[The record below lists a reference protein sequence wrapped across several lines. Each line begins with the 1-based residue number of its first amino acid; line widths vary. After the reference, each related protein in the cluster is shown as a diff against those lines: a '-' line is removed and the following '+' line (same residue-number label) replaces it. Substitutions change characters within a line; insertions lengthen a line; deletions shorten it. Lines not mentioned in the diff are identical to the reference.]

1 MRLRAVSH
9 SCLFRLVRAGEKDA
23 PGVVH
28 HALAQMWKGL
38 LPGGVAFVLVW
49 AILQGRSDIENI
61 HRMAELG
68 FLVTWGLLVW
78 VRERGFLREIR
89 AMMVNA

>member
-1 MRLRAVSH
+1 MAHRPAFDNLH
-9 SCLFRLVRAGEKDA
+9 EI
-23 PGVVH
+23 
-28 HALAQMWKGL
+28 AQ
-38 LPGGVAFVLVW
+38 PGGVAFVLVW